1 MEDIFK
7 NYKTLQW
14 APVAWCLAIWVW
26 TPVTRVQMSLG
37 LLFLNLHICSPTQ
50 QYYLLL
56 FYSETE
62 EPSKYFRLGS
72 NRSLLNSAY
81 IKAHGWSA
89 RKLTRNVVPLSAT
102 PLTSLWQKSS
112 DSDPFLWWKQHL
124 LTISKYNG
132 VLFAPEP
139 KPHARSCFLRCEPP
153 ILADFSLPL
162 NIFISPS

>member
-1 MEDIFK
+1 MLPTEVWECPNCPELYFAYFLFSS
-7 NYKTLQW
+7 NNKTLDFIFQGGFIESWPNCSGLEVLQLWRTYLKIINSQW

-72 NRSLLNSAY
+72 NRFLLNSAY

-102 PLTSLWQKSS
+102 P
-112 DSDPFLWWKQHL
+112 
-124 LTISKYNG
+124 
-132 VLFAPEP
+132 
-139 KPHARSCFLRCEPP
+139 
-153 ILADFSLPL
+153 
-162 NIFISPS
+162 